1 MLDEPTTTATRT
13 TTTTMSTDAGMDMQQ
28 AAECSAVHSGGRC
41 HSCDCT
47 YCAAE
52 VALCES
58 ITKDTGG
65 CARVVECALQNHC
78 QGAQCLCGDN
88 LANCQNRPLGP
99 CLLEIREVAG
109 SRDYFSIWW
118 TATTPGTPL
127 AVAMNLVQCRADHC
141 AETCGL

>member
-1 MLDEPTTTATRT
+1 MTSTA
-13 TTTTMSTDAGMDMQQ
+13 AGGEEQQ

-41 HSCDCT
+41 HSCDCA
-47 YCAAE
+47 YCATE
-52 VALCES
+52 VALCEQ
-58 ITKDTGG
+58 ITKETGG

-78 QGAQCLCGDN
+78 QGAECLCGDN
-88 LANCQNRPLGP
+88 LTTCQNRPLGP

-127 AVAMNLVQCRADHC
+127 ATALALMQCRADHC